1 MSNFSGFP
9 ARMQF
14 TPVPNLFLSSLLPDI
29 TDIAELKVTLHVFR
43 AIYVRKGSIRFVSY
57 SELLTDKSL
66 LDSIREGEKPVEE
79 TLRRAL
85 DTAVGRGTIINLIM
99 DRNGT
104 AEQVYFLNTEADKQ
118 AADRI
123 KNGEMAL
130 SGLKAA
136 AARPEL
142 DIRKPVEIFTLYEE
156 NIGMLTPMIADELKQ
171 AEKLY
176 PIVWIEEAIKEAVSL
191 NKRNWRY
198 IERILE
204 NWSREGKGDGTNRGD
219 NKTAPD
225 KFSRQKYGHMVQ
237 H

>member
-1 MSNFSGFP
+1 MSKFSGFP

-29 TDIAELKVTLHVFR
+29 TDIAELKITLNIFR
-43 AIYVRKGSIRFVSY
+43 AVYGRKGSFRYVSY
-57 SELLTDKSL
+57 NELLSDKSL
-66 LDSIREGEKPVEE
+66 VDSIREGEKPVEE
-79 TLRRAL
+79 TLRIAL
-85 DTAVGRGTIINLIM
+85 SSAVERGTVITLTM
-99 DRNGT
+99 DRDGN
-104 AEQVYFLNTEADKQ
+104 AEQVYFLNTEADRQ
-118 AADRI
+118 AAGRI

-130 SGLKAA
+130 SGFKAA
-136 AARPEL
+136 AAPPEL
-142 DIRKPVEIFTLYEE
+142 DNRKPVEIFTLYEE
-156 NIGMLTPMIADELKQ
+156 NIGMLTPMIAEELKQ

-176 PIVWIEEAIKEAVSL
+176 PKAWIEEAIKESVNL

-204 NWSREGKGDGTNRGD
+204 NWSREGKSGTNRRD